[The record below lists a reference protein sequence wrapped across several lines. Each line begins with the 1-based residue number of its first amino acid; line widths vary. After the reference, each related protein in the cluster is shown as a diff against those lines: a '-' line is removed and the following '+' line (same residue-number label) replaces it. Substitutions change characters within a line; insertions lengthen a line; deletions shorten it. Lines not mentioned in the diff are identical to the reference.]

1 MTVATNG
8 LSIEDVNWEL
18 INRLNKDLKE
28 GASLLSREEA
38 RYLVDLY
45 YQVQD
50 IRKRAASQGLQQGGA
65 NEPHALVSW
74 LFDQFRILE
83 NDVKKALGAYANSKT
98 AGRWAQSI
106 HGIGPVISAGLLAHI
121 DVNPWKCYAPKG
133 TDRCSKDAPHQE
145 LGCEEKIIA
154 TAGGVW
160 RFAGLDPTV
169 KWDKGAKR
177 PWNAR
182 LKRLSWIIGD
192 CFVKVHNSEKDI
204 YGHVYKER
212 KMLEVSRNEAGNF
225 SAQAEASLKDRNIKD
240 KGLKEC
246 YESGRLPDGRIELR
260 ARRYAVKLFL
270 SHYHHVAYED
280 HFGKAPPSPYIIEH
294 GGHSHFIAPPNWP
307 M

>member
-1 MTVATNG
+1 M
-8 LSIEDVNWEL
+8 
-18 INRLNKDLKE
+18 
-28 GASLLSREEA
+28 
-38 RYLVDLY
+38 
-45 YQVQD
+45 
-50 IRKRAASQGLQQGGA
+50 
-65 NEPHALVSW
+65 
-74 LFDQFRILE
+74 
-83 NDVKKALGAYANSKT
+83 
-98 AGRWAQSI
+98 
-106 HGIGPVISAGLLAHI
+106 
-121 DVNPWKCYAPKG
+121 
-133 TDRCSKDAPHQE
+133 
-145 LGCEEKIIA
+145 
-154 TAGGVW
+154 
-160 RFAGLDPTV
+160 

-246 YESGRLPDGRIELR
+246 YESGKLPDGRIELR

-270 SHYHHVAYED
+270 SHYHHVAFED
-280 HFGKAPPSPYIIEH
+280 HFGKAPPSPYNIEH